1 MVSGAAALN
10 ESCVRRA
17 LIPGALHLVIGA
29 GTFLG
34 DNVTQALAA
43 EVPVIQLHA
52 DADEETLADAISSV
66 EVVLNCAQSWSPAR
80 RLRFRK
86 SPPALLE
93 RIVAAARR
101 ARVRRIV
108 HVSTADV
115 YGSDKFARV
124 NEKSHAQPRHAYER
138 LKLYEEQWLLESA
151 DDIEVVILRPAR
163 IFGEGEDWIL
173 PRLMGAL
180 ARGRVWLPGGGRAK
194 QTFVSAADVG
204 RACLAASDRGRPG
217 HSYLVGGFDSSW
229 RDLLESA
236 VRAVGVEG
244 TVVNLPY
251 DLLYLRALVTETI
264 TAPGAV
270 VWPGIY
276 ATDVIGKPHQ
286 YDDSQSRRDLTW
298 SPSVGSF
305 EQEMPRMTSWLSRL
319 PEVAAALAAGAMPRA
334 TSPPR

>member
-1 MVSGAAALN
+1 
-10 ESCVRRA
+10 
-17 LIPGALHLVIGA
+17 LHLVIGA
-29 GTFLG
+29 GEFLG
-34 DNVTQALAA
+34 DHVTQALAA
-43 EVPVIQLHA
+43 EVPVIQLNA

-86 SPPALLE
+86 SPPAQLQ
-93 RIVAAARR
+93 RVVAAARR
-101 ARVRRIV
+101 ARVRRLV

-115 YGSDKFARV
+115 YGSDTFARV
-124 NEKSHAQPRHAYER
+124 NEKSRVHPRHAYER
-138 LKLYEEQWLLESA
+138 LKLHEEQWLLESA
-151 DDIEVVILRPAR
+151 DDLEVVILRPAR

-173 PRLMGAL
+173 PRLLGAL

-194 QTFVSAADVG
+194 QTFVSGADVG

-229 RDLLESA
+229 RELLGSA
-236 VRAVGVEG
+236 VRAVGVGG

-251 DLLYLRALVTETI
+251 DLLYLRALATETI

-270 VWPGIY
+270 VWPGVY

-334 TSPPR
+334 TSQPR